1 MEIVMMKYKK
11 VRGHTGKIIGKNP
24 QWLKTEQMN
33 SAGTH
38 VQGMEHPVFHAVNE
52 MGCSL
57 KYYPN
62 GFAMCW

>member
-1 MEIVMMKYKK
+1 MEILMMKYKE

-24 QWLKTEQMN
+24 QGFKIEQLN
-33 SAGTH
+33 YAGTH
-38 VQGMEHPVFHAVNE
+38 VQGMEHSVFHEVDE

-57 KYYPN
+57 KYCPN